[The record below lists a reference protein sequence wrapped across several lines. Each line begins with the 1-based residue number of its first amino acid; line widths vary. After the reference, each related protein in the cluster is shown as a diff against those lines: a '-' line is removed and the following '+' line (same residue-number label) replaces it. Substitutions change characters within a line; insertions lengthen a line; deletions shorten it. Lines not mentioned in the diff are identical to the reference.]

1 MIQFFCQSKAT
12 APPNQPSPVHL
23 AFPISKHFLIIISFQ
38 YQKQFSQQRK
48 PIFSIGARLS
58 LQVFPSLSFLFFS
71 SLFFTT
77 QIKRKANEKRKK
89 KPTLPIFLIS
99 ITFYVPIIICFF
111 MLFPQQI
118 SKLFIKVTQER
129 KKKNIKPRRN
139 PDKFM

>member
-71 SLFFTT
+71 FLYNPNKKKS
-77 QIKRKANEKRKK
+77 KRKK
-89 KPTLPIFLIS
+89 KKKTHIAYLSHFHHLLCTNNNLFFHAFPTTNFKIVYKS
-99 ITFYVPIIICFF
+99 YT
-111 MLFPQQI
+111 
-118 SKLFIKVTQER
+118 R
-129 KKKNIKPRRN
+129 KEKKNIKPRRN